1 MIANLWRLGL
11 YRHPPPVLSGFVKRI
26 ALEIGGATHHAADQ
40 AGVFNHLPDNGP
52 RLIIGARRADRDSRE
67 WRCSSKAEQSRIR
80 VTLSLGFSGFFGPM
94 SDFNFS
100 YSVGSPPTLA
110 GEPAPL
116 WSFNSTTVLPCIG
129 NTVTL
134 HNSRNNQSML
144 VQSEVAH
151 ALNFCAPFRS
161 LDAHLEHILAAM
173 PPLRDN
179 PEDARNIL
187 TSIRDAGFLEPAE
200 AAWHRLCVNVKSHES
215 TPARIFILTCDR
227 PKALKRL
234 LDSLCDRRFD
244 PTIESLWVVDDSRQ
258 AESLKRNTEV
268 IRAVRGRIPVP
279 VHHVDAAM
287 QQVLNNYLL
296 TSAPQ
301 HQTSLSFLLDADRW
315 SGRPTFGRARNVSLL
330 LSVGFRAMV
339 LDDDILL
346 QAIAPPYATRGLKLD
361 SARGREAAFYGSLEA
376 LAQHALDTNHDPLT
390 QLLGNVG
397 QSLGNL
403 MLKSLAAPADLAGWD
418 GELLSRYDAQS
429 TVLLNQC
436 GSWGDPGT
444 GDASWIFFLPEKSI
458 KSLISSEQPL
468 EHLLAVRANWM
479 GYRGPTLS
487 AYGSL
492 SQLTGID
499 HRALLPPYFPVGR
512 GEDALFGIMLQR
524 VQPNSPVLS
533 EGWAIRHEP
542 LDNRADRGDLKPL
555 RVKPDMSTLADWL
568 GREPEVEKG
577 LTPARRL
584 LSVSDD
590 IKKLALLEINT
601 LERLVGERIASKR
614 TSLLARCTEHME
626 QLSGM
631 DISANATA
639 WSEFL
644 SQSQAGLIEALQ
656 SPEPAPLGSLFEG
669 KSMTTEASVREMG
682 DQFADALL
690 AWPEICEVSKD
701 FRPD

>member
-1 MIANLWRLGL
+1 
-11 YRHPPPVLSGFVKRI
+11 
-26 ALEIGGATHHAADQ
+26 
-40 AGVFNHLPDNGP
+40 
-52 RLIIGARRADRDSRE
+52 
-67 WRCSSKAEQSRIR
+67 
-80 VTLSLGFSGFFGPM
+80 M

-110 GEPAPL
+110 GESSSL

-144 VQSEVAH
+144 VQTEVAH
-151 ALNFCAPFRS
+151 ALSFCAPFRS
-161 LDAHLEHILAAM
+161 MDAHLERILAAM

-179 PEDARNIL
+179 LGDARNIL

-200 AAWHRLCVNVKSHES
+200 AAWQRLCVDVTPHES
-215 TPARIFILTCDR
+215 TPARVFILTCDR
-227 PKALKRL
+227 PEALKRL
-234 LDSLCDRRFD
+234 LDNLCCRPID
-244 PTIESLWVVDDSRQ
+244 PAIESLWVIDDSKR
-258 AESLKRNTEV
+258 AESLERNAEV
-268 IRAVRGRIPVP
+268 IGAIKGRIPVP

-287 QQVLNNYLL
+287 QQVLNNHLL

-301 HQTSLSFLLDADRW
+301 HQSSLSFLLDANRW
-315 SGRPTFGRARNVSLL
+315 LGRPTYGRARNVSLL
-330 LSVGFRAMV
+330 LSVGFRALV

-346 QAIAPPYATRGLKLD
+346 QAIAPPRATRGLKLD
-361 SARGREAAFYGSLEA
+361 SARGREATFYASFEA
-376 LAQHALDTNHDPLT
+376 LAKHALDTNQDPLT

-403 MLKSLAAPADLAGWD
+403 MLNSLAAPVDLAGWD
-418 GELLSRYDAQS
+418 GELLSRYGS
-429 TVLLNQC
+429 KSPVLLNQC

-444 GDASWIFFLPEKSI
+444 GDASWIFFLPEQSI

-468 EHLLAVRANWM
+468 EQLIAVRANWM

-492 SQLTGID
+492 SQLTGFD
-499 HRALLPPYFPVGR
+499 HRTLLPPYFPAGR

-524 VQPNSPVLS
+524 VQPNSLVLS

-542 LDNRADRGDLKPL
+542 LDNRANRGDLKPL
-555 RVKPDMSTLADWL
+555 SVKPGMSTLADWL
-568 GREPEVEKG
+568 GREPEEEKG

-584 LSVSDD
+584 LSVSGD
-590 IKKLALLEINT
+590 IKTLAQLEIDA
-601 LERLVGERIASKR
+601 LERLVGEKIASKR
-614 TSLLARCTEHME
+614 TSLLARCTEHLE

-631 DISANATA
+631 DASANAAA

-644 SQSQAGLIEALQ
+644 SQSQAGLIETLQ
-656 SPEPAPLGSLFEG
+656 SPEPTPLGSLFEG
-669 KSMTTEASVREMG
+669 ESITTEASVREMG
-682 DQFADALL
+682 DQFADALS
-690 AWPEICEVSKD
+690 AWPEICEASKA

>member
-1 MIANLWRLGL
+1 
-11 YRHPPPVLSGFVKRI
+11 
-26 ALEIGGATHHAADQ
+26 
-40 AGVFNHLPDNGP
+40 
-52 RLIIGARRADRDSRE
+52 
-67 WRCSSKAEQSRIR
+67 
-80 VTLSLGFSGFFGPM
+80 M
-94 SDFNFS
+94 SDINFS
-100 YSVGSPPTLA
+100 YSIGSPPTLA
-110 GEPAPL
+110 GESAAL
-116 WSFNSTTVLPCIG
+116 WSSNSTTVLPCIG

-144 VQSEVAH
+144 VQTEVAH
-151 ALNFCAPFRS
+151 ALSFCAPFRTM
-161 LDAHLEHILAAM
+161 DAHLERILAAM

-179 PEDARNIL
+179 PEDAKNIL

-200 AAWHRLCVNVKSHES
+200 AAWHRLCVKVTSHES

-234 LDSLCDRRFD
+234 LDSLCDRQID
-244 PTIESLWVVDDSRQ
+244 PAIESMWVIDDSKQ
-258 AESLKRNTEV
+258 AESLGRNTEV
-268 IRAVRGRIPVP
+268 IGAIRGRIPVP

-287 QQVLNNYLL
+287 QQALNNYLL
-296 TSAPQ
+296 ASSPQ
-301 HQTSLSFLLDADRW
+301 HQNSLSFLLDADRW
-315 SGRPTFGRARNVSLL
+315 SGRPTYGRARNVSLL
-330 LSVGFRAMV
+330 LSVGFRALV

-346 QAIAPPYATRGLKLD
+346 QAIAPPRATRGLKLD
-361 SARGREAAFYGSLEA
+361 SAGGREAAFYGSLEA
-376 LAQHALDTNHDPLT
+376 LAKHALDTNQDPLT

-403 MLKSLAAPADLAGWD
+403 MLNNLAAPADLAGWD
-418 GELLSRYDAQS
+418 GELLSRYGAQS
-429 TVLLNQC
+429 PVLLNQC

-444 GDASWIFFLPEKSI
+444 GDASWIFFLPEQSI

-468 EHLLAVRANWM
+468 EHLLTVRANWM

-492 SQLTGID
+492 SQLTGFD
-499 HRALLPPYFPVGR
+499 HSTLLPPYFPAGR

-524 VQPNSPVLS
+524 VQPNSLVLS

-542 LDNRADRGDLKPL
+542 LDNRANRGDLKPL
-555 RVKPDMSTLADWL
+555 CVTPGMSTLADWL
-568 GREPEVEKG
+568 GREPEEEKG

-590 IKKLALLEINT
+590 IKKLAHLEIDA
-601 LERLVGERIASKR
+601 LERLVGEKIASKR
-614 TSLLARCTEHME
+614 TSLLARCTEHLE

-631 DISANATA
+631 DTSANANA

-656 SPEPAPLGSLFEG
+656 STEPTPVRSLLEG
-669 KSMTTEASVREMG
+669 DSINTEASVREMG
-682 DQFADALL
+682 SQFADALS
-690 AWPEICEVSKD
+690 AWPEICETSKG

>member
-1 MIANLWRLGL
+1 
-11 YRHPPPVLSGFVKRI
+11 
-26 ALEIGGATHHAADQ
+26 
-40 AGVFNHLPDNGP
+40 
-52 RLIIGARRADRDSRE
+52 
-67 WRCSSKAEQSRIR
+67 
-80 VTLSLGFSGFFGPM
+80 M

-100 YSVGSPPTLA
+100 YSIGSPPTLA
-110 GEPAPL
+110 GESAPL
-116 WSFNSTTVLPCIG
+116 WSFNSTTVMPCID

-134 HNSRNNQSML
+134 HNSRNNQSIL

-151 ALNFCAPFRS
+151 ALSFCAPFRS
-161 LDAHLEHILAAM
+161 MDAHLERILAAM

-200 AAWHRLCVNVKSHES
+200 AAWQRLCVEVTPHES
-215 TPARIFILTCDR
+215 TPARVFILTCDR
-227 PKALKRL
+227 PEALKRL
-234 LDSLCDRRFD
+234 LENLCGRPID
-244 PTIESLWVVDDSRQ
+244 PAIESLWIIDDSKQ
-258 AESLKRNTEV
+258 AESLGRNAEIIGAIT
-268 IRAVRGRIPVP
+268 GRIPVP
-279 VHHVDAAM
+279 VRHVDAAM

-296 TSAPQ
+296 ASAPQ

-315 SGRPTFGRARNVSLL
+315 SGRPTYGRARNVSLL
-330 LSVGFRAMV
+330 LSVGFRALV

-346 QAIAPPYATRGLKLD
+346 QAIAPPRATRGLNLD
-361 SARGREAAFYGSLEA
+361 STRGREAAFYESPET
-376 LAQHALDTNHDPLT
+376 LAQHALDTNQDPLT

-403 MLKSLAAPADLAGWD
+403 MLNSLATPADLAGWD
-418 GELLSRYDAQS
+418 GELLSRYGAQS
-429 TVLLNQC
+429 PVLLNQC

-444 GDASWIFFLPEKSI
+444 GDASWIFYLPEQSI
-458 KSLISSEQPL
+458 KSLIGLEQPL

-492 SQLTGID
+492 SQLTGFD
-499 HRALLPPYFPVGR
+499 HRTLLPPYFPAGR

-524 VQPNSPVLS
+524 VQPNSLVLS

-542 LDNRADRGDLKPL
+542 LDNRANRGDLKPL
-555 RVKPDMSTLADWL
+555 SVTPSMTTLADWL
-568 GREPEVEKG
+568 GREPEEEKG
-577 LTPARRL
+577 LTPMLRL

-590 IKKLALLEINT
+590 IKKLAQLEINA
-601 LERLVGERIASKR
+601 LERLVGEKIASKR
-614 TSLLARCTEHME
+614 TSLLARCTKHLE

-631 DISANATA
+631 DSSANATA

-656 SPEPAPLGSLFEG
+656 RPEPAPVRSLLEG
-669 KSMTTEASVREMG
+669 DSITTEASVREMG
-682 DQFADALL
+682 NQFADALS
-690 AWPEICEVSKD
+690 AWPEICEASKA